1 MRWWIGLS
9 IVALLTMIGRSGA
22 VTIMSIDFG
31 SEWMKVAVVAPGV
44 PMEIALNKE
53 SKRKTPAAI
62 SFRNHERTFGED
74 ALTNG
79 IRFPATNFF
88 YLLDLL
94 GKKVDNPVVKLYQSR
109 FPFYNIEADPDRGTV
124 VFRYDDETT
133 YTIEELVAQLLEYAR
148 DLAVAHTDQRI
159 KDCVITVPPFFNQA
173 ERRAILTAADMAG
186 LKVLSLMSS
195 NAAVALNYGMFRRK
209 EINAT
214 AQNIL
219 FYDMGASSTTATIA
233 SYQTIKT
240 KDRGYTETNPQVT
253 VLGLG
258 YDRSLGGLEMQLRL
272 RDYLAK
278 NFNEVK
284 KTSNDVLESPRGMAK
299 LLKEAGRLAKVLSAN
314 SDHLSQVEG
323 VLDEED
329 FKLMVKREEFEDLC
343 LDVFE
348 RIRAPIDAALISAGM
363 DISAIDQ
370 FIIVG
375 GGTRIPRVQTVLQEI
390 WGKELGKNINADEA
404 AAMGAVYRAADLGQ
418 GFKVKKFHV
427 KEAIVFPIEVDFER
441 QIENEDGSTS
451 TKVVKRSLFALGNSY
466 PQKKV
471 MTFNKHVADFNF
483 SVNYAENEYLPK
495 LEVLAANV
503 ENISHIVASG
513 VTAAFAKHN
522 QEGSEPKGIKA
533 HFNMDDS
540 GVLTL
545 AAMEAVFEKSILVE
559 EEKPEEEESTLS
571 KLGSTISKLFS
582 GSEDKVEEAKDNKT
596 EKSDVEKDGE
606 KDSKPNKE
614 EKVEKNESKKKT
626 EDKEKNEDKK
636 AEKELKPKQVMVKE
650 ELNYTVTYKDIPDLS
665 PQHLKE
671 SKKKLEGIN
680 AAESARHEKEA
691 ARNTLESY
699 ILDAQDKLWQAEYEA
714 ASTEEQRTAI
724 REMCSVL
731 DEWIYDEGFDQDAS
745 VYKEKL
751 GLLSKLFGPIKE
763 RVQEHRDRPEAIQA
777 LHDMINGSS
786 MFLQRAREAP
796 PEQQLF
802 TDIELTTMDNL
813 IIDVQK
819 WLEEKEEL
827 QDKTPLH
834 ENPKLTLGGIA
845 EKWSSLDRE
854 IKYLINKA
862 KITKAKKDRE
872 AAEAKAKADK
882 DARAAEKAKKKNN
895 KTGDTE
901 KDEKEN
907 EEAEIEEEVEEEVSP
922 WERDN
927 GQQIEDTLTESE
939 GTQAAGEQDVKD
951 DSEEAEDAVDES
963 QPEESV
969 YIFEEESEENNSEG
983 DRRKETEP
991 NLNVVDEKSENS
1003 HNEL

>member
-1 MRWWIGLS
+1 
-9 IVALLTMIGRSGA
+9 
-22 VTIMSIDFG
+22 
-31 SEWMKVAVVAPGV
+31 
-44 PMEIALNKE
+44 
-53 SKRKTPAAI
+53 
-62 SFRNHERTFGED
+62 
-74 ALTNG
+74 
-79 IRFPATNFF
+79 
-88 YLLDLL
+88 
-94 GKKVDNPVVKLYQSR
+94 
-109 FPFYNIEADPDRGTV
+109 
-124 VFRYDDETT
+124 ETT

-427 KEAIVFPIEVDFER
+427 KEAIVFPIEIEVKSQKRVKTHWFQELTRKLLSLVDFER

-571 KLGSTISKLFS
+571 KLGSTISKLF
-582 GSEDKVEEAKDNKT
+582 
-596 EKSDVEKDGE
+596 
-606 KDSKPNKE
+606 
-614 EKVEKNESKKKT
+614 
-626 EDKEKNEDKK
+626 
-636 AEKELKPKQVMVKE
+636 
-650 ELNYTVTYKDIPDLS
+650 
-665 PQHLKE
+665 
-671 SKKKLEGIN
+671 
-680 AAESARHEKEA
+680 
-691 ARNTLESY
+691 
-699 ILDAQDKLWQAEYEA
+699 
-714 ASTEEQRTAI
+714 
-724 REMCSVL
+724 
-731 DEWIYDEGFDQDAS
+731 F
-745 VYKEKL
+745 
-751 GLLSKLFGPIKE
+751 
-763 RVQEHRDRPEAIQA
+763 RV
-777 LHDMINGSS
+777 
-786 MFLQRAREAP
+786 
-796 PEQQLF
+796 
-802 TDIELTTMDNL
+802 
-813 IIDVQK
+813 
-819 WLEEKEEL
+819 
-827 QDKTPLH
+827 
-834 ENPKLTLGGIA
+834 
-845 EKWSSLDRE
+845 
-854 IKYLINKA
+854 
-862 KITKAKKDRE
+862 
-872 AAEAKAKADK
+872 
-882 DARAAEKAKKKNN
+882 
-895 KTGDTE
+895 
-901 KDEKEN
+901 
-907 EEAEIEEEVEEEVSP
+907 
-922 WERDN
+922 
-927 GQQIEDTLTESE
+927 
-939 GTQAAGEQDVKD
+939 
-951 DSEEAEDAVDES
+951 
-963 QPEESV
+963 
-969 YIFEEESEENNSEG
+969 
-983 DRRKETEP
+983 RR
-991 NLNVVDEKSENS
+991 
-1003 HNEL
+1003 